1 MQRVS
6 KLLTH
11 RDDNFAPW
19 GDIWRCLETFLVIG
33 MTLEDCYE
41 HLVGRVQGPWKTSY
55 SELTGTV
62 VYHSSGTEK
71 AWYQPL
77 AEKYLLFH
85 GYMLKCGSERW
96 RLSVW
101 CSVPPTQLQKE
112 GQERRDTRDQ
122 DWTLCL
128 LHFLLLWFD
137 FWRQSIADLKLCVDQ
152 VGLEPTGIHLP
163 GFEPFS
169 TVLTGRW
176 TV

>member
-1 MQRVS
+1 MGLKEHHARRSIGTDDMQRVS

-11 RDDNFAPW
+11 RDDNLAPW

-77 AEKYLLFH
+77 AEKYLFFH

-112 GQERRDTRDQ
+112 GQERRDT
-122 DWTLCL
+122 
-128 LHFLLLWFD
+128 
-137 FWRQSIADLKLCVDQ
+137 
-152 VGLEPTGIHLP
+152 LEIKT
-163 GFEPFS
+163 EPFVYFIFFCFGLIFGDRAS
-169 TVLTGRW
+169 LT
-176 TV
+176 